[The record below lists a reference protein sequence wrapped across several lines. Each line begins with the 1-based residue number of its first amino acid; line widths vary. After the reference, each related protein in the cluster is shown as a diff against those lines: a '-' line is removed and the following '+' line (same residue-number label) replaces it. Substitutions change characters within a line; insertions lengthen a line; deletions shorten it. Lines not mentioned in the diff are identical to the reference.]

1 MLTLFWAISGGLSW
15 SEATR
20 PLSTYGFVWTGRTFV
35 FYVASIT
42 FATLNVL
49 TGVFVNSATT
59 AASSEQER
67 KILQMLK
74 KLFHMFDYDMDGNLT
89 QGEFTELLKHKD
101 VDVCLQSLDI
111 RPSQANHLFA
121 LIDEDQSGVVE
132 IDEFLKGFDRLQG
145 TLKAIDFATFL
156 FDFANLKA
164 DMQLFMRL
172 MGQHTGQKEMVPTDG
187 GRHEVAKRI
196 SCLPAFER

>member
-15 SEATR
+15 SEATK

-35 FYVASIT
+35 FYVAAVT

-49 TGVFVNSATT
+49 TGVFVNSAT
-59 AASSEQER
+59 AAVASEQE
-67 KILQMLK
+67 KKMLEMLE
-74 KLFHMFDYDMDGNLT
+74 KLFVEFDYDMSGNLT
-89 QGEFTELLKHKD
+89 QGEFAELLKHKD
-101 VDVCLQSLDI
+101 IDVCLQSLDI
-111 RPSQANHLFA
+111 RPSQANQLFN
-121 LIDEDQSGVVE
+121 LIDADQSGVVE
-132 IDEFLKGFDRLQG
+132 IDEFLKGCDRLQG
-145 TLKAIDFATFL
+145 TLKAIEFATFL